1 MTLLEFK
8 RSGDVFAQRA
18 PRWKRWMDVSG
29 SALLILAASP
39 LLVATA
45 LYIKAV
51 SRGPVFFK
59 QKRIGLGGREFT
71 MWKFRTMHEH
81 NRSDRH
87 REYMAQLI
95 HSGNGESVPMVKL
108 DENNPA
114 IIPLG
119 VFLRKSC
126 IDELPQLFNVLWGE
140 MSLVGPRPVIPYEVN
155 EYDVWH
161 FGRFDVL
168 PGLTGLWQ
176 VRGKNSLSFKEMIR
190 LDVRYAR
197 SISPTLDLEIMLRT
211 PMVIVGQLTGRAD
224 SNAQI
229 ASIDDGGM
237 DRAATVVSTTARSAE
252 STARAR

>member
-1 MTLLEFK
+1 
-8 RSGDVFAQRA
+8 
-18 PRWKRWMDVSG
+18 MDVSG
-29 SALLILAASP
+29 AVLLILAASP
-39 LLVATA
+39 LLIGTA
-45 LYIKAV
+45 LYIKLV
-51 SRGPVFFK
+51 SRGPIFFK

-81 NRSDRH
+81 NKSDRH
-87 REYMAQLI
+87 REYMAHLI
-95 HSGNGESVPMVKL
+95 RNGNGEAAPMAKL
-108 DENNPA
+108 DEDNPA

-119 VFLRKSC
+119 GFLRKSC

-140 MSLVGPRPVIPYEVN
+140 MSIVGPRPVIPYEVN
-155 EYDVWH
+155 EFDAWH

-197 SISPTLDLEIMLRT
+197 SVSPTLDLEIMVRT
-211 PMVIVGQLTGRAD
+211 PMVIVGQLTGRAE
-224 SNAQI
+224 
-229 ASIDDGGM
+229 ASGRGTSSDDGAHT
-237 DRAATVVSTTARSAE
+237 RTTTAVSRPAHAAE